1 VAKYVDIAKQL
12 KSKILKGEYTSEVPL
27 PDQISLA
34 VIFKTSRVTI
44 QKALDLLINEGLIY
58 SKQGSGT
65 YVKQNINLLS
75 KFDFTIDQYV
85 GTTELMR
92 GHTVTSDVIDYDVRL
107 PQPKEQENL
116 NLAFS
121 DAVYDFY
128 RLRIVDDV
136 PWKMEHSIMPVKVVP
151 GLNQGVLKHSIY
163 RYMRAD
169 LGETIGAAYR
179 IIRAAQ
185 PNAYDRRYLSA
196 TSDTPMLEVEQIV
209 SLADGTP
216 FEYSFTRNR
225 YDEGSI
231 VVYHP
236 ERPML

>member
-1 VAKYVDIAKQL
+1 
-12 KSKILKGEYTSEVPL
+12 
-27 PDQISLA
+27 
-34 VIFKTSRVTI
+34 
-44 QKALDLLINEGLIY
+44 
-58 SKQGSGT
+58 
-65 YVKQNINLLS
+65 
-75 KFDFTIDQYV
+75 
-85 GTTELMR
+85 MR
-92 GHTVTSDVIDYDVRL
+92 GHTVTSDVIECDVRL

-128 RLRIVDDV
+128 CLRIVDDV

-163 RYMRAD
+163 RYMRED

>member
-1 VAKYVDIAKQL
+1 MAKYVDIAKQL

-92 GHTVTSDVIDYDVRL
+92 GHTVTSDVIEYDVRL

-163 RYMRAD
+163 RYMRED

-179 IIRAAQ
+179 IIRAA
-185 PNAYDRRYLSA
+185 
-196 TSDTPMLEVEQIV
+196 
-209 SLADGTP
+209 
-216 FEYSFTRNR
+216 
-225 YDEGSI
+225 
-231 VVYHP
+231 
-236 ERPML
+236 

>member
-1 VAKYVDIAKQL
+1 MAKYIEIGKQL
-12 KSKILKGEYTSEVPL
+12 KAQIMRGEYTSDAPL
-27 PDQISLA
+27 PDQVSLA
-34 VIFKTSRVTI
+34 KMFKTSRVTI

-75 KFDFTIDQYV
+75 KFDATVDQYV

-92 GHTVTSDVIDYDVRL
+92 GHTVTSEVIDYDVRL
-107 PQPKEQENL
+107 PDAKEQENL
-116 NLAFS
+116 NLTIA
-121 DAVYDFY
+121 DAVYDFV
-128 RLRIVDDV
+128 RLRIVDGT
-136 PWKMEHSIMPVKVVP
+136 PWKIEHSIMPVKVVP
-151 GLNQGVLKHSIY
+151 GLNKGVLHHSIY
-163 RYMRAD
+163 HYMHEE

-185 PNAYDRRYLSA
+185 PNAYDRRYLDA
-196 TSDTPMLEVEQIV
+196 VSDTPMLEVEQIV

-225 YDEGSI
+225 YDKGSI